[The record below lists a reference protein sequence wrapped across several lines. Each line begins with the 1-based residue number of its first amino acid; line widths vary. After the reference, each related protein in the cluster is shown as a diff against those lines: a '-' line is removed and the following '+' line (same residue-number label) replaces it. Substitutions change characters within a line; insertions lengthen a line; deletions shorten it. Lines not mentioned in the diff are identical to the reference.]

1 MQRGLM
7 HEDLLRAIIRDYEP
21 KPFAYIEP
29 FHLLERARA
38 SSVAR
43 PRASKFI
50 PHEIPHPPLV
60 RRARASPRVAAR
72 TTGCTN
78 SLCIFP
84 CPHTPLLDVARAHTS
99 PRDRAHSRAPTHPQ
113 FFHRHH
119 RHRSRGLARR
129 LPRVLSLS
137 VSLSLSLACASY
149 TYLPRAL
156 HRAPAVASPRRASRS
171 AARHR
176 RRASSSRA
184 APRAVRVIFRCF
196 FWASVPETSVGRTPE
211 AVFNI
216 CTGTHSCNSQTTRI
230 GLIRIMYEFGGLNL

>member
-137 VSLSLSLACASY
+137 VSLSLSRVRFIY
-149 TYLPRAL
+149 VP
-156 HRAPAVASPRRASRS
+156 SPC
-171 AARHR
+171 
-176 RRASSSRA
+176 SSSRA
-184 APRAVRVIFRCF
+184 GGRVAEAGVTQCGAAP
-196 FWASVPETSVGRTPE
+196 S
-211 AVFNI
+211 
-216 CTGTHSCNSQTTRI
+216 SCIVVAR
-230 GLIRIMYEFGGLNL
+230 GAA